1 MRQDLLRTK
10 SKELCFSIFLVGEIF
25 FPSWG
30 FFSLPILSLFSLFS
44 LVCVPLMGESEES
57 SGEIRG
63 QRPHGRKRPP
73 HAVWDWRLAFVRA
86 TPNGSLFVSEA
97 FHS

>member
-1 MRQDLLRTK
+1 MSQDLLSNK

-30 FFSLPILSLFSLFS
+30 NCFLWFCGSLYSLFSLCW
-44 LVCVPLMGESEES
+44 VCVLLIGESEES

-73 HAVWDWRLAFVRA
+73 HALW
-86 TPNGSLFVSEA
+86 G
-97 FHS
+97 

>member
-1 MRQDLLRTK
+1 MSQDLLRNK

-30 FFSLPILSLFSLFS
+30 NCFLWLCGFLYSLFSLFS
-44 LVCVPLMGESEES
+44 LWCVLLIGESEES

-73 HAVWDWRLAFVRA
+73 HALW
-86 TPNGSLFVSEA
+86 G
-97 FHS
+97 

>member
-1 MRQDLLRTK
+1 MSQDLLRTK
-10 SKELCFSIFLVGEIF
+10 FKELCFSIFLVGEIF

-30 FFSLPILSLFSLFS
+30 NGFLYLFSLLS
-44 LVCVPLMGESEES
+44 LLCVCVLLIGEREES

-73 HAVWDWRLAFVRA
+73 HALC
-86 TPNGSLFVSEA
+86 G
-97 FHS
+97 

>member
-1 MRQDLLRTK
+1 MMRQKDDLGGFYFINEDSLQIKKWR
-10 SKELCFSIFLVGEIF
+10 FY

-30 FFSLPILSLFSLFS
+30 NCFLSLYSLCS
-44 LVCVPLMGESEES
+44 LCCVCVLLVGESEES

-73 HAVWDWRLAFVRA
+73 HALW
-86 TPNGSLFVSEA
+86 G
-97 FHS
+97 

>member
-1 MRQDLLRTK
+1 MRQDFLRTK

-25 FPSWG
+25 FPSYGNCFLWFCG
-30 FFSLPILSLFSLFS
+30 SLYSLCSLFYLLCVL
-44 LVCVPLMGESEES
+44 LVDEGEES

-73 HAVWDWRLAFVRA
+73 HAMW
-86 TPNGSLFVSEA
+86 G
-97 FHS
+97 

>member
-1 MRQDLLRTK
+1 MSQDLIRTK

-30 FFSLPILSLFSLFS
+30 NGFLSLYYLSSLCW
-44 LVCVPLMGESEES
+44 VCVLLVGEGEES

-73 HAVWDWRLAFVRA
+73 HALW
-86 TPNGSLFVSEA
+86 G
-97 FHS
+97 

>member
-1 MRQDLLRTK
+1 MSQDLLRTK

-30 FFSLPILSLFSLFS
+30 NCFLWLCGSCTLSLFSLLS
-44 LVCVPLMGESEES
+44 LVCVLLVGEGEES

-73 HAVWDWRLAFVRA
+73 HALW
-86 TPNGSLFVSEA
+86 G
-97 FHS
+97 